1 MSLILDALRRSENGG
16 AAMSPQPSAPEH
28 HPGGLD
34 KKWLGGLFV
43 ACAGLGIAAGWLMRG
58 DTTDPANTEQIAF
71 TVSGSLSSGGGS
83 TPSKPAP
90 ADAAPSVRGTEL
102 LASPPQASTTGQSEA
117 APMQDNVT
125 AKATDADNERIAAL
139 HQQMWSDAAS
149 LAEVKGEGSERNAAP
164 NSVAQQREVAVQ
176 SETVSA
182 TASSDTPSNASSDAP
197 SIAPPI
203 DLVAAIERAA
213 REVGEPN
220 LVPHPTVLLENLSQQ
235 QKDQI
240 PTIVY
245 TEHVYAEGAA
255 PSVELNGQRLRPGQ
269 RSGAITVEDILVDS
283 VILRVN
289 GVAFR
294 LRALNTWVNL

>member
-16 AAMSPQPSAPEH
+16 AAASPQPSMPEH
-28 HPGGLD
+28 HSGGME
-34 KKWLGGLFV
+34 KKWLGIGFV
-43 ACAGLGIAAGWLMRG
+43 VCAGLGIAAGWMMRG
-58 DTTDPANTEQIAF
+58 DSTDPVNTEQIASS
-71 TVSGSLSSGGGS
+71 VSRSLSPGDGGASPKPPRDKAATAARGMELSATAPSVS
-83 TPSKPAP
+83 TTGTSVAAPAQVNAT
-90 ADAAPSVRGTEL
+90 ADAA
-102 LASPPQASTTGQSEA
+102 EA
-117 APMQDNVT
+117 G
-125 AKATDADNERIAAL
+125 NERIAAL

-149 LAEVKGEGSERNAAP
+149 LSKGEGVGSDQNGAP
-164 NSVAQQREVAVQ
+164 NPAAEKPDVLAQ
-176 SETVSA
+176 SEEVSA
-182 TASSDTPSNASSDAP
+182 DSPASAASEAP

-245 TEHVYAEGAA
+245 TEHVYAEGVA

-289 GVAFR
+289 GVSFR

>member
-1 MSLILDALRRSENGG
+1 MSMILDALRRSESGG
-16 AAMSPQPSAPEH
+16 LARNPQPSIAEEH
-28 HPGGLD
+28 TGGSG
-34 KKWLGGLFV
+34 KKWLGVLFSV
-43 ACAGLGIAAGWLMRG
+43 CVGLGIAAGWLMRG
-58 DTTDPANTEQIAF
+58 GIAGSPIEEQVVS
-71 TVSGSLSSGGGS
+71 TVSRSLSSGDAVT
-83 TPSKPAP
+83 TPKP
-90 ADAAPSVRGTEL
+90 PSVDAVLSAPGTEL
-102 LASPPQASTTGQSEA
+102 SPSTPRPSKSGASDSEPPQN
-117 APMQDNVT
+117 NVT
-125 AKATDADNERIAAL
+125 ADAVEADNQRIAAL
-139 HQQMWSDAAS
+139 HQQMWLDSVSLSKADGMRSDQN
-149 LAEVKGEGSERNAAP
+149 GAP
-164 NSVAQQREVAVQ
+164 NSAAEKSGVSAQ
-176 SETVSA
+176 SEQVSA
-182 TASSDTPSNASSDAP
+182 ASSSSAVSDAP

-220 LVPHPTVLLENLSQQ
+220 LVPHPTALLENLSQQ

-269 RSGAITVEDILVDS
+269 RVGGITVEDILVDS

-289 GVAFR
+289 RVSFR

>member
-16 AAMSPQPSAPEH
+16 VAASPQPPLPSEQG
-28 HPGGLD
+28 GGLG
-34 KKWLGGLFV
+34 KKWLGVVVLV
-43 ACAGLGIAAGWLMRG
+43 CAGLGIAAGWMMRG
-58 DTTDPANTEQIAF
+58 GATDPMEKEQV
-71 TVSGSLSSGGGS
+71 VSPMPGSPSSGDSGTSSELVRDDVMSSAPGPELS
-83 TPSKPAP
+83 PPTPLASAADTSFVAAP
-90 ADAAPSVRGTEL
+90 QNNAGLDAARAE
-102 LASPPQASTTGQSEA
+102 
-117 APMQDNVT
+117 D
-125 AKATDADNERIAAL
+125 ERIAAL

-149 LAEVKGEGSERNAAP
+149 LGAAEGQGTEPSGAPISAAEKLDAP
-164 NSVAQQREVAVQ
+164 GLTDPAP
-176 SETVSA
+176 A
-182 TASSDTPSNASSDAP
+182 TSSSSSP

-213 REVGEPN
+213 REVGEPS

-245 TEHVYAEGAA
+245 TEHIYADGAA
-255 PSVELNGQRLRPGQ
+255 PLVELNGQRLRPGQ
-269 RSGAITVEDILVDS
+269 RTGAVTVEDILVDS

-289 GVAFR
+289 GVSFR

>member
-16 AAMSPQPSAPEH
+16 VAASPPPLLPAEQS
-28 HPGGLD
+28 GGLG
-34 KKWLGGLFV
+34 KKWLGVVVLV
-43 ACAGLGIAAGWLMRG
+43 CAGLGIAAGWMMRG
-58 DTTDPANTEQIAF
+58 GATDPMEREQV
-71 TVSGSLSSGGGS
+71 VSPMPGSPSSGDSGTSSEQVRDDGMFSKPRPDLSPS
-83 TPSKPAP
+83 TPLASAADTSFVAAP
-90 ADAAPSVRGTEL
+90 QNNAGSDAARAE
-102 LASPPQASTTGQSEA
+102 
-117 APMQDNVT
+117 D
-125 AKATDADNERIAAL
+125 ERIAAL

-149 LAEVKGEGSERNAAP
+149 LGAAEDQGTDPSGAPISAAEKWDAP
-164 NSVAQQREVAVQ
+164 GL
-176 SETVSA
+176 TDSA
-182 TASSDTPSNASSDAP
+182 PATSSSSSP

-213 REVGEPN
+213 REVGEPS

-245 TEHVYAEGAA
+245 TEHIYAEGAA
-255 PSVELNGQRLRPGQ
+255 PLVELNGQRLRPGQ
-269 RSGAITVEDILVDS
+269 RTGAITVEDILVDS

-289 GVAFR
+289 GVSFR

>member
-16 AAMSPQPSAPEH
+16 AATSPQPSVPEYH
-28 HPGGLD
+28 SGGLGG
-34 KKWLGGLFV
+34 KWLGINLIVF
-43 ACAGLGIAAGWLMRG
+43 AGLGIAAGWMMRG
-58 DTTDPANTEQIAF
+58 DSTGPANTQQIASS
-71 TVSGSLSSGGGS
+71 VSRSFSSGDGGA
-83 TPSKPAP
+83 PPKPAR
-90 ADAAPSVRGTEL
+90 ADASPSARGTEL
-102 LASPPQASTTGQSEA
+102 SASAPPASTAGASVA
-117 APMQDNVT
+117 APTQDNGT
-125 AKATDADNERIAAL
+125 TDAAEADNERIVAL

-149 LAEVKGEGSERNAAP
+149 LSEGEGIGSDQSGAP
-164 NSVAQQREVAVQ
+164 NPVAEKRDEPAR
-176 SETVSA
+176 SEEVSA
-182 TASSDTPSNASSDAP
+182 AALSSAPYDAP

-213 REVGEPN
+213 REVSELN

-235 QKDQI
+235 QKDEI

-245 TEHVYAEGAA
+245 SGHVYAEGAA

-269 RSGAITVEDILVDS
+269 RAGAITVEDILADS

-289 GVAFR
+289 GVSFR

>member
-16 AAMSPQPSAPEH
+16 VAASPQPPLLAEQG
-28 HPGGLD
+28 GGLG
-34 KKWLGGLFV
+34 KKWLGVVVLV
-43 ACAGLGIAAGWLMRG
+43 CAGLGIAAGWMMRG
-58 DTTDPANTEQIAF
+58 GATDPVEKEQVAPPI
-71 TVSGSLSSGGGS
+71 SGSPSSGDGGVSSEPLRDDGMSSASGPELSPS
-83 TPSKPAP
+83 TPLASAADTSFVAAP
-90 ADAAPSVRGTEL
+90 QNNVGSDAARAE
-102 LASPPQASTTGQSEA
+102 
-117 APMQDNVT
+117 
-125 AKATDADNERIAAL
+125 NERIAAL

-149 LAEVKGEGSERNAAP
+149 LGAAEGQGADQPGAP
-164 NSVAQQREVAVQ
+164 ISAEEKLDAPTLIESAPANS
-176 SETVSA
+176 
-182 TASSDTPSNASSDAP
+182 SSNSP

-213 REVGEPN
+213 REVGEPS

-255 PSVELNGQRLRPGQ
+255 PLVELNGQRLRPGQ
-269 RSGAITVEDILVDS
+269 RTGAITVEDILVDS

-289 GVAFR
+289 GVSFR

>member
-16 AAMSPQPSAPEH
+16 VAASPQPPLPSEQG
-28 HPGGLD
+28 GGLG
-34 KKWLGGLFV
+34 KKWLGVVVLV
-43 ACAGLGIAAGWLMRG
+43 CAGLGIAAGWMMRG
-58 DTTDPANTEQIAF
+58 GATDPMEKEQV
-71 TVSGSLSSGGGS
+71 VSPMPGSPSSGDSGTSSELVRDDVMSSAPGPELSPS
-83 TPSKPAP
+83 TPLASAADTSFVAAP
-90 ADAAPSVRGTEL
+90 QNNAGLDAARAE
-102 LASPPQASTTGQSEA
+102 
-117 APMQDNVT
+117 D
-125 AKATDADNERIAAL
+125 ERIAAL

-149 LAEVKGEGSERNAAP
+149 LGGAEGQRTDPSGAPSSAAERLDAP
-164 NSVAQQREVAVQ
+164 GLTDPAP
-176 SETVSA
+176 A
-182 TASSDTPSNASSDAP
+182 TSSSSSP

-213 REVGEPN
+213 REVGEPS

-245 TEHVYAEGAA
+245 TEHIYADGAA
-255 PSVELNGQRLRPGQ
+255 PLVELNGQRLRPGQ
-269 RSGAITVEDILVDS
+269 RTGAVTVEDILVDS

-289 GVAFR
+289 GVSFR

>member
-1 MSLILDALRRSENGG
+1 MSLILDALRRSESGG
-16 AAMSPQPSAPEH
+16 VARNPQPSIAEKH
-28 HPGGLD
+28 TGGSG
-34 KKWLGGLFV
+34 KKWLGVLFSV
-43 ACAGLGIAAGWLMRG
+43 CVGLGIAADWLMRG
-58 DTTDPANTEQIAF
+58 GIAGSLNEEQAGS
-71 TVSGSLSSGGGS
+71 TVSRSLSSGDAVTAPKAPRVDAVLSAPGNELSPS
-83 TPSKPAP
+83 TPWASKSGES
-90 ADAAPSVRGTEL
+90 DAE
-102 LASPPQASTTGQSEA
+102 PPQN
-117 APMQDNVT
+117 NVT
-125 AKATDADNERIAAL
+125 ADAVEADNQRIAAL

-149 LAEVKGEGSERNAAP
+149 LSKAEGMRSDQNGAP
-164 NSVAQQREVAVQ
+164 NSAAEKSDVSAQFKQISATP
-176 SETVSA
+176 SSSTVSG
-182 TASSDTPSNASSDAP
+182 AP

-220 LVPHPTVLLENLSQQ
+220 LVPHPTALLENLSQQ
-235 QKDQI
+235 HKDQI

-269 RSGAITVEDILVDS
+269 RAGGITVEDILADS

-289 GVAFR
+289 GVSFR

>member
-16 AAMSPQPSAPEH
+16 AATSPQPSVPEH
-28 HPGGLD
+28 HSGGVE
-34 KKWLGGLFV
+34 KKWLGIGFV
-43 ACAGLGIAAGWLMRG
+43 VCAGLGIAAGWMMRG
-58 DTTDPANTEQIAF
+58 DSADPENTEQIA
-71 TVSGSLSSGGGS
+71 SSASRSLSSGDGRAS
-83 TPSKPAP
+83 SKPP
-90 ADAAPSVRGTEL
+90 RDDAAPSAPGTEL
-102 LASPPQASTTGQSEA
+102 SAPAPLASTTVASGATPTQN
-117 APMQDNVT
+117 NVT
-125 AKATDADNERIAAL
+125 ADATEADSERIAAL
-139 HQQMWSDAAS
+139 HQQMWLDAAS
-149 LAEVKGEGSERNAAP
+149 LAEGEGIGFDQNGAP
-164 NSVAQQREVAVQ
+164 NPASEKPDVLAQPE
-176 SETVSA
+176 EVSA
-182 TASSDTPSNASSDAP
+182 TSPSSAPSDAT
-197 SIAPPI
+197 SIATQI
-203 DLVAAIERAA
+203 DLVASIERAA

-245 TEHVYAEGAA
+245 TEHVYAEGVA

-289 GVAFR
+289 GVSFR

>member
-16 AAMSPQPSAPEH
+16 VAASPQPPLPSEQG
-28 HPGGLD
+28 GGLG
-34 KKWLGGLFV
+34 KKWLGVVVLV
-43 ACAGLGIAAGWLMRG
+43 CAGLGIAAGWMMRG
-58 DTTDPANTEQIAF
+58 GATDPMEKEQV
-71 TVSGSLSSGGGS
+71 VSPMPGSPSSGDSGTSSELVRDDGVSSAPGPELSPS
-83 TPSKPAP
+83 TPLASAADTSFVAAP
-90 ADAAPSVRGTEL
+90 QNNAGSDAARAE
-102 LASPPQASTTGQSEA
+102 
-117 APMQDNVT
+117 D
-125 AKATDADNERIAAL
+125 ERIAAL

-149 LAEVKGEGSERNAAP
+149 LGAAEGQGTDPSGAPISAAEKLDAP
-164 NSVAQQREVAVQ
+164 GPTDPAP
-176 SETVSA
+176 A
-182 TASSDTPSNASSDAP
+182 TSSSSSP

-213 REVGEPN
+213 REVGEPS

-245 TEHVYAEGAA
+245 TEHIYAEGAA
-255 PSVELNGQRLRPGQ
+255 PLVELNGQRLRPGQ
-269 RSGAITVEDILVDS
+269 RTGAITVEDILVDS

-289 GVAFR
+289 GVSFR

>member
-1 MSLILDALRRSENGG
+1 MSLILDALRRSENGS
-16 AAMSPQPSAPEH
+16 AATSAYPSLPEH
-28 HPGGLD
+28 HSGGME
-34 KKWLGGLFV
+34 KKCLGIGFV
-43 ACAGLGIAAGWLMRG
+43 VFAGLGIAAGWMMRG
-58 DTTDPANTEQIAF
+58 DSTDPAKTEPIASS
-71 TVSGSLSSGGGS
+71 VSRSLSSGDGGAS
-83 TPSKPAP
+83 LIPPRAELSASAP
-90 ADAAPSVRGTEL
+90 P
-102 LASPPQASTTGQSEA
+102 ASTTGASGA
-117 APMQDNVT
+117 APTQDNGT
-125 AKATDADNERIAAL
+125 ADAAEAGSERIAAL

-149 LAEVKGEGSERNAAP
+149 LSEGEGIGSDQNGAP
-164 NSVAQQREVAVQ
+164 NPAAEKPDEPAR
-176 SETVSA
+176 SEEVSA
-182 TASSDTPSNASSDAP
+182 AASSSAPSDAP

-235 QKDQI
+235 QKDGI

-245 TEHVYAEGAA
+245 SEHVYAEGAA

-269 RSGAITVEDILVDS
+269 RAGAITVEDILVDS

-289 GVAFR
+289 GVSFR

>member
-16 AAMSPQPSAPEH
+16 FAASPQPPLPSEQG
-28 HPGGLD
+28 GGLG
-34 KKWLGGLFV
+34 KKWLGVVVLV
-43 ACAGLGIAAGWLMRG
+43 CAGLGIAAGWMMRG
-58 DTTDPANTEQIAF
+58 GATDPMEKEQV
-71 TVSGSLSSGGGS
+71 VSPMPGSPSSGDSGTSSELVRDDGVSSAPGPELSPS
-83 TPSKPAP
+83 TPLASA
-90 ADAAPSVRGTEL
+90 ADTSSVAAPQNNAGSDSARAE
-102 LASPPQASTTGQSEA
+102 
-117 APMQDNVT
+117 D
-125 AKATDADNERIAAL
+125 ERIVAL

-149 LAEVKGEGSERNAAP
+149 LGAAEGQGTDPSGAPISAAEKLDAP
-164 NSVAQQREVAVQ
+164 GPTDPAP
-176 SETVSA
+176 A
-182 TASSDTPSNASSDAP
+182 TSSSSSP

-213 REVGEPN
+213 REVGEPS

-245 TEHVYAEGAA
+245 TEHIYAEGAA
-255 PSVELNGQRLRPGQ
+255 PLVELNGQRLRPGQ
-269 RSGAITVEDILVDS
+269 RTGAITVEDILVDS

-289 GVAFR
+289 GVSFR

>member
-1 MSLILDALRRSENGG
+1 MSLILDALRRSENGD
-16 AAMSPQPSAPEH
+16 AATNPQTSVPEH
-28 HPGGLD
+28 QSGGLD
-34 KKWLGGLFV
+34 KKWLGIGFV
-43 ACAGLGIAAGWLMRG
+43 VCAGLGIAAGWMMRG
-58 DTTDPANTEQIAF
+58 DSTDPTNTEQIA
-71 TVSGSLSSGGGS
+71 SLGDGGA
-83 TPSKPAP
+83 PPKPAR
-90 ADAAPSVRGTEL
+90 ADAAPFTRGTEL
-102 LASPPQASTTGQSEA
+102 SASAPPASTTGESVV
-117 APMQDNVT
+117 APTQDNG
-125 AKATDADNERIAAL
+125 AGDAARADNERIEAL

-149 LAEVKGEGSERNAAP
+149 LSEEEEIGSDQNGAP
-164 NSVAQQREVAVQ
+164 NPAAEKPDVLAQ
-176 SETVSA
+176 SEEVSA
-182 TASSDTPSNASSDAP
+182 ASPLSAPSDAP

-203 DLVAAIERAA
+203 DLAAAIERAA

-289 GVAFR
+289 GVSFR

>member
-16 AAMSPQPSAPEH
+16 VAASPQPPLPSEQG
-28 HPGGLD
+28 GGLG
-34 KKWLGGLFV
+34 KKWLGVVVLV
-43 ACAGLGIAAGWLMRG
+43 CAGLGIAAGWMMRG
-58 DTTDPANTEQIAF
+58 GATDPMEKEQV
-71 TVSGSLSSGGGS
+71 VSPMPGSPSSGDSGTSSELVRDDGVSSAPGPELSPS
-83 TPSKPAP
+83 TPLASAADTSFVAAP
-90 ADAAPSVRGTEL
+90 QNNAGLDAARAE
-102 LASPPQASTTGQSEA
+102 
-117 APMQDNVT
+117 D
-125 AKATDADNERIAAL
+125 ERIAAL

-149 LAEVKGEGSERNAAP
+149 LGAAEGQGTEPSGAPISAAEKLDAP
-164 NSVAQQREVAVQ
+164 GLTDPAP
-176 SETVSA
+176 A
-182 TASSDTPSNASSDAP
+182 TSSSSSP

-213 REVGEPN
+213 REVGEPS

-245 TEHVYAEGAA
+245 TEHIYAEGAA
-255 PSVELNGQRLRPGQ
+255 PVVELNGQRLRPGQ
-269 RSGAITVEDILVDS
+269 RTGAVTVEDILVDS

-289 GVAFR
+289 GVSFR

>member
-16 AAMSPQPSAPEH
+16 VTPSPQPPLPAEQA
-28 HPGGLD
+28 GGLG
-34 KKWLGGLFV
+34 KKWLGVVVLV
-43 ACAGLGIAAGWLMRG
+43 CAGLGIAAGWMMRG
-58 DTTDPANTEQIAF
+58 GATDPMEKEQV
-71 TVSGSLSSGGGS
+71 VSPMPGSPSSGDSGTSSELVRDDGMSSAPEPELSPS
-83 TPSKPAP
+83 TPLASA
-90 ADAAPSVRGTEL
+90 ADTSFVAAPQNNAGS
-102 LASPPQASTTGQSEA
+102 A
-117 APMQDNVT
+117 AARAED
-125 AKATDADNERIAAL
+125 ERIAAL

-149 LAEVKGEGSERNAAP
+149 LGAAEGQGTDPSGAPISAAGKLDAP
-164 NSVAQQREVAVQ
+164 TLIES
-176 SETVSA
+176 TPA
-182 TASSDTPSNASSDAP
+182 TSSSSSP

-213 REVGEPN
+213 REVGEPS

-245 TEHVYAEGAA
+245 TEHIYAEGAA
-255 PSVELNGQRLRPGQ
+255 PLVELNGQRLRPGQ
-269 RSGAITVEDILVDS
+269 RTGAITVEDILVDS

-289 GVAFR
+289 GVSFR

>member
-1 MSLILDALRRSENGG
+1 M
-16 AAMSPQPSAPEH
+16 
-28 HPGGLD
+28 
-34 KKWLGGLFV
+34 
-43 ACAGLGIAAGWLMRG
+43 
-58 DTTDPANTEQIAF
+58 
-71 TVSGSLSSGGGS
+71 
-83 TPSKPAP
+83 
-90 ADAAPSVRGTEL
+90 
-102 LASPPQASTTGQSEA
+102 
-117 APMQDNVT
+117 
-125 AKATDADNERIAAL
+125 
-139 HQQMWSDAAS
+139 
-149 LAEVKGEGSERNAAP
+149 
-164 NSVAQQREVAVQ
+164 
-176 SETVSA
+176 
-182 TASSDTPSNASSDAP
+182 TPSNAPSDAS

-255 PSVELNGQRLRPGQ
+255 PAVELNGQRLRPGQ
-269 RSGAITVEDILVDS
+269 RVGTMTVEDILVDS

-289 GVAFR
+289 GISFR

>member
-1 MSLILDALRRSENGG
+1 MSLILDALRRSEDGG
-16 AAMSPQPSAPEH
+16 AAASPQPSVPEH
-28 HPGGLD
+28 HSGRLG
-34 KKWLGGLFV
+34 KKWLGIGFV
-43 ACAGLGIAAGWLMRG
+43 VCAGLGIAAGWMMRG
-58 DTTDPANTEQIAF
+58 DSADPANTEQIASS
-71 TVSGSLSSGGGS
+71 VSRSLSSGDGGAS
-83 TPSKPAP
+83 SKPP
-90 ADAAPSVRGTEL
+90 RDDAAPSAPGTEL
-102 LASPPQASTTGQSEA
+102 SAPAPPASTTGASGA
-117 APMQDNVT
+117 APTQDNVT
-125 AKATDADNERIAAL
+125 ADATEADSERIVAL
-139 HQQMWSDAAS
+139 HQQMWLDAAS
-149 LAEVKGEGSERNAAP
+149 LAEGEGIGFDQDDAP
-164 NSVAQQREVAVQ
+164 NPAAEKPDVLAQ
-176 SETVSA
+176 SEEVSA
-182 TASSDTPSNASSDAP
+182 TSPSSAP

-245 TEHVYAEGAA
+245 TEHVYAEGVA

-283 VILRVN
+283 VILRVS
-289 GVAFR
+289 GVSFR

>member
-16 AAMSPQPSAPEH
+16 VAASPQPPLPSEQG
-28 HPGGLD
+28 GGLG
-34 KKWLGGLFV
+34 KKWLGVVVL
-43 ACAGLGIAAGWLMRG
+43 ACAGLGIAAGWMMRG
-58 DTTDPANTEQIAF
+58 GATDPMEKEQV
-71 TVSGSLSSGGGS
+71 VSPMPGSPSSGHSGTSSEQVRDDGMFSKPRPDLSPS
-83 TPSKPAP
+83 TPLASA
-90 ADAAPSVRGTEL
+90 ADTSFVAASQNNAGSDAARAE
-102 LASPPQASTTGQSEA
+102 
-117 APMQDNVT
+117 D
-125 AKATDADNERIAAL
+125 ERIAAL

-149 LAEVKGEGSERNAAP
+149 LGAAEGQGTEPSGAPISAAEKLDAP
-164 NSVAQQREVAVQ
+164 GLTDPAP
-176 SETVSA
+176 A
-182 TASSDTPSNASSDAP
+182 TSSSSSP

-213 REVGEPN
+213 REVGEPS

-245 TEHVYAEGAA
+245 TEHIYAEGAA
-255 PSVELNGQRLRPGQ
+255 PLVELNGQRLRPGQ
-269 RSGAITVEDILVDS
+269 RTGAVTVEDILVDS

-289 GVAFR
+289 GVSFR

>member
-16 AAMSPQPSAPEH
+16 AATSPQTAVPVHQS
-28 HPGGLD
+28 GGLD
-34 KKWLGGLFV
+34 KKWLAIGFV
-43 ACAGLGIAAGWLMRG
+43 VFAGLGIAAGWMMRG
-58 DTTDPANTEQIAF
+58 DSTDPVNTEQIASS
-71 TVSGSLSSGGGS
+71 VSRSLSSGDGGAS
-83 TPSKPAP
+83 PNPPRDDVAP
-90 ADAAPSVRGTEL
+90 AARGTEL
-102 LASPPQASTTGQSEA
+102 SASAPPASTTGESVVALTKDNGAGDA
-117 APMQDNVT
+117 AE
-125 AKATDADNERIAAL
+125 ADNERIAAL

-149 LAEVKGEGSERNAAP
+149 LSEGEGIGSDQNGAP
-164 NSVAQQREVAVQ
+164 NPAAEKPDVRAQ
-176 SETVSA
+176 SEEVSA
-182 TASSDTPSNASSDAP
+182 TSPSRAP

-245 TEHVYAEGAA
+245 SEHVYTEGAA

-269 RSGAITVEDILVDS
+269 RAGAITVEDILVDS
-283 VILRVN
+283 VILQVN
-289 GVAFR
+289 GVSFR

>member
-16 AAMSPQPSAPEH
+16 VAANPQPPLPSEQG
-28 HPGGLD
+28 GGLG
-34 KKWLGGLFV
+34 KNWLGVGVLV
-43 ACAGLGIAAGWLMRG
+43 CAGLGIAAGWMMRG
-58 DTTDPANTEQIAF
+58 CATDPMEKEQV
-71 TVSGSLSSGGGS
+71 VSPMPGSPSSGHSGTSPELVRDDVMSSAPGPELSPPTPLASAADTSFVAAPQNNAGS
-83 TPSKPAP
+83 
-90 ADAAPSVRGTEL
+90 DAARAE
-102 LASPPQASTTGQSEA
+102 
-117 APMQDNVT
+117 D
-125 AKATDADNERIAAL
+125 ERIAAL

-149 LAEVKGEGSERNAAP
+149 LGAAEGQGTEPSGAPISAAEKLDAP
-164 NSVAQQREVAVQ
+164 GLTDPAP
-176 SETVSA
+176 A
-182 TASSDTPSNASSDAP
+182 TSSSSSP

-213 REVGEPN
+213 REVGEPS

-245 TEHVYAEGAA
+245 TEHIYAEGAA
-255 PSVELNGQRLRPGQ
+255 PLVELNGQRLRPGQ
-269 RSGAITVEDILVDS
+269 RTGAVTVEDILVDS

-289 GVAFR
+289 GVSFR